1 MLQPQITYFCVSF
14 NYFPI
19 IKALHN
25 ENLHQMNIHAI
36 RNIPTDAKSN
46 IKQLIIH
53 NTNDFCA
60 EEEDIRKIV
69 AGI

>member
-1 MLQPQITYFCVSF
+1 
-14 NYFPI
+14 
-19 IKALHN
+19 
-25 ENLHQMNIHAI
+25 MNIHAI